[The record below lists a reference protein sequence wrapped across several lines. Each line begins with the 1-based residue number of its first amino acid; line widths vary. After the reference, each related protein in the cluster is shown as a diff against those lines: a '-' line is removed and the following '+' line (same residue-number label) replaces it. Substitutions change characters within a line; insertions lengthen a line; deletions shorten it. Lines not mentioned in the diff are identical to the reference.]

1 MGKVPLPLHGKS
13 DIAVRGQGKVAA
25 VSIRSIVLIRER
37 THAMSEVTVTSLRAR
52 PVLVP
57 LHRPVVVMTGQ
68 VTSAPL
74 VLIDLECSDGS
85 VGRTY
90 LFTYTPLAL
99 NATTTLLRDLVPV
112 IEGSSANPR
121 DLRARLFERFKLL
134 GAEGVTLMAIAGID
148 MAAWDAL
155 ARRMDHPLYDV
166 LGGVSKALPTYNSNG
181 MGLVGPTKVADEAK
195 ALLSHGGFSGL
206 KVRLGYPDLATDLA
220 VLSEV
225 RGAVGEA
232 ITLMTDYNQ
241 GLSVAEAKQRIAAL
255 AAHNLGWIE
264 EPVAFDDYTGLA
276 ELRAI
281 SQVPI
286 QGGENHWGPGDMAR
300 AIQARALDLVMI
312 DVMKIGGITGWI
324 EASSLARAAGWPVS
338 SHIFPEVSTHLLCAD
353 SGAHWLEWVDWANPI
368 LNDPYEVID
377 GTVTPPDRPGMGLDW
392 NEGNVARY
400 LAT

>member
-1 MGKVPLPLHGKS
+1 
-13 DIAVRGQGKVAA
+13 
-25 VSIRSIVLIRER
+25 
-37 THAMSEVTVTSLRAR
+37 
-52 PVLVP
+52 
-57 LHRPVVVMTGQ
+57 
-68 VTSAPL
+68 
-74 VLIDLECSDGS
+74 
-85 VGRTY
+85 
-90 LFTYTPLAL
+90 
-99 NATTTLLRDLVPV
+99 
-112 IEGSSANPR
+112 
-121 DLRARLFERFKLL
+121 
-134 GAEGVTLMAIAGID
+134 MAIAGID

-155 ARRMDHPLYDV
+155 ARRRDHPLYDL

-181 MGLVGPTKVADEAK
+181 MGLIGPTKVADEAK
-195 ALLSHGGFSGL
+195 ALLSNDGFSGL

-225 RGAVGEA
+225 RDAVGEA
-232 ITLMTDYNQ
+232 ITIMTDYNQ

-255 AAHNLGWIE
+255 AVHNLGWIE

-300 AIQARALDLVMI
+300 SIQARALDLVMI

-324 EASSLARAAGWPVS
+324 EASSLAQAAGWPVS
-338 SHIFPEVSTHLLCAD
+338 SHIFPEASAHLLCAD
-353 SGAHWLEWVDWANPI
+353 HGAHWLEWVDWAAPI
-368 LNDPYEVID
+368 LNDPYEVIN

-400 LAT
+400 LAI